1 MKIRVFAIVFLLF
14 FAFIETKKFIN
25 KKEEELKSENLKAQI
40 ELKIGDIIVK
50 QEDNALSNFLS
61 SFEESKF
68 SSIGLIV
75 PTTSGLKVFHI
86 DIEDENLKFSS
97 IKDYSNFAVKL
108 AIFEYEEKIDKEK
121 LVEFV
126 KTLQEKDI
134 KFDYDYELEN
144 EKLYSTELINKIYFE
159 LFGENLYINLGTFLG
174 KDTILIS
181 NILKNSKLKKRFELD
196 FKL

>member
-68 SSIGLIV
+68 SNIGLIV

-108 AIFEYEEKIDKEK
+108 VIFEYEEKIDKEK
-121 LVEFV
+121 LVEVV
-126 KTLQEKDI
+126 KTLQEKDV